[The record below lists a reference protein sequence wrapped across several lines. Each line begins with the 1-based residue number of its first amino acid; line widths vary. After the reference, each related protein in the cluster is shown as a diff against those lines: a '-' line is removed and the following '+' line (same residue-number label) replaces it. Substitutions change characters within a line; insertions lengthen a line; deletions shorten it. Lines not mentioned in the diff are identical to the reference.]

1 MRDKFAT
8 VAAAFIPLGFFGG
21 LFQGGI
27 GEAIGSAVV
36 WTVIFLVVRP
46 KY

>member
-1 MRDKFAT
+1 MRNKFAT
-8 VAAAFIPLGFFGG
+8 VAAVFIPLGFFGG

-27 GEAIGSAVV
+27 GQAIGSAVV
-36 WTVIFLVVRP
+36 WTVIYLIVKP